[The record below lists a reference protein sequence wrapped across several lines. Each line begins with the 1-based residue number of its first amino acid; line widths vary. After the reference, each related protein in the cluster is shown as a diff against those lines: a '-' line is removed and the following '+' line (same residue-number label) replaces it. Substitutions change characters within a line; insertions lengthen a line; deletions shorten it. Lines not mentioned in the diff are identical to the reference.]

1 MRCRLSMKSVLI
13 VLAAGAGLLTS
24 IMCPEA
30 RAQLRE
36 DEVLVVFDSRV
47 ADSREVAAYYAGS
60 ARVPGAAV
68 IRPGLRRGVFV
79 LDLATTGAAVATAPD
94 ISYADFITK
103 LRDPIRDHLISRGMT
118 RQIRAIVT
126 TKGLA
131 HRILDTDV
139 PAAGDNPSLLLAEY
153 SANDATCA
161 SVEAELALLYQN
173 LSSGEAGAGN
183 DSFADGAILNPYW
196 KQTRALSSLVNTNIT
211 AAKTF
216 TASGGG
222 PTWLAAGA
230 GATRLVP
237 GDVLIVSRLDAPT
250 LTDVRGMI
258 DRASR
263 VYYDVANHVVL
274 LDESDSNGIADG
286 GPNAELDNSAGG
298 FTPLRDADDYEISRD
313 EMLGD
318 GRFFPSFT
326 RYNALAG
333 GTQFFGGPRIMWQA
347 PGPILILPPAVL
359 IASQGANHTGRP
371 RDLDTGTL
379 ADTFYATTFNMADG
393 CIFNSIESYNGRAF
407 GGLGQISFA
416 QQQQASSFIAAGG
429 TFAIGNVW
437 EPLADTIP
445 DNRYLLRNF
454 VRGNLSWGE
463 AALSATPGLSWM
475 QMTLGDPVARAHRS
489 SEDVDGSL
497 RVDVSDLYAW
507 ELAPTD
513 VNRSGTPDSTDRSLV
528 IGSVRAWE
536 RAGMLSGRR

>member
-1 MRCRLSMKSVLI
+1 MKSVLI

-36 DEVLVVFDSRV
+36 DEVLVVVDSRV

-230 GATRLVP
+230 GA
-237 GDVLIVSRLDAPT
+237 
-250 LTDVRGMI
+250 
-258 DRASR
+258 
-263 VYYDVANHVVL
+263 
-274 LDESDSNGIADG
+274 E
-286 GPNAELDNSAGG
+286 
-298 FTPLRDADDYEISRD
+298 
-313 EMLGD
+313 
-318 GRFFPSFT
+318 
-326 RYNALAG
+326 
-333 GTQFFGGPRIMWQA
+333 
-347 PGPILILPPAVL
+347 
-359 IASQGANHTGRP
+359 
-371 RDLDTGTL
+371 
-379 ADTFYATTFNMADG
+379 
-393 CIFNSIESYNGRAF
+393 
-407 GGLGQISFA
+407 
-416 QQQQASSFIAAGG
+416 
-429 TFAIGNVW
+429 
-437 EPLADTIP
+437 
-445 DNRYLLRNF
+445 
-454 VRGNLSWGE
+454 
-463 AALSATPGLSWM
+463 
-475 QMTLGDPVARAHRS
+475 AHRNAAA
-489 SEDVDGSL
+489 
-497 RVDVSDLYAW
+497 R
-507 ELAPTD
+507 
-513 VNRSGTPDSTDRSLV
+513 
-528 IGSVRAWE
+528 
-536 RAGMLSGRR
+536 

>member
-1 MRCRLSMKSVLI
+1 MRCGLTVRAVALVA
-13 VLAAGAGLLTS
+13 AAGAGVAV
-24 IMCPEA
+24 CAEA
-30 RAQLRE
+30 RGQLRQ
-36 DEVLVVFDSRV
+36 DEVLVVYDSRV
-47 ADSREVAAYYAGS
+47 PDSREVAAYYAGS
-60 ARVPGAAV
+60 ARVPGAVVA
-68 IRPGLRRGVFV
+68 RPGVRRGVFV
-79 LDLATTGAAVATAPD
+79 LDLATAGAGVATAPD
-94 ISYADFITK
+94 ITYADFVARM
-103 LRDPIRDHLISRGMT
+103 RDPIRAHLTATGLT
-118 RQIRAIVT
+118 RQVRAIVT

-139 PAAGDNPSLLLAEY
+139 PLAGDNPSLLITEY

-173 LSSGEAGAGN
+173 LSAGEAGAGS

-196 KQTRALSSLVNTNIT
+196 KQTRAMSSFVNTNIT
-211 AAKTF
+211 SAKTF

-237 GDVLIVSRLDAPT
+237 GDVLIVSRLDGPT
-250 LTDVRGMI
+250 LADVRGMI

-263 VYYDVANHVVL
+263 VYYNVANHAVL
-274 LDESDSNGIADG
+274 LDESDSNGIADA
-286 GPNAELDNSAGG
+286 GPNSELDNSSGG
-298 FTPLRDADDYEISRD
+298 FSPLRDADDYEISRD
-313 EMLGD
+313 EMLAD
-318 GRFFPSFT
+318 GRFLPAFT

-333 GTQFFGGPRIMWQA
+333 GTEFFGGPRIMWQA
-347 PGPILILPPAVL
+347 PGPIVVMPPTVL
-359 IASQGANHTGRP
+359 IASQGANHNGRP
-371 RDLDTGTL
+371 RDLATGTL

-416 QQQQASSFIAAGG
+416 QQQQASDFIAAGG

-437 EPLADTIP
+437 EPLADTIG

-475 QMTLGDPVARAHRS
+475 QMTLGDPLARAQRS
-489 SEDVDGSL
+489 SEDVDANQW
-497 RVDVSDLYAW
+497 VDESDLYAW
-507 ELAPTD
+507 ERTPTD
-513 VNRSGTPDSTDRSLV
+513 VNRSGGADGTDRALV
-528 IGSVRAWE
+528 VGSVRAWE